1 MDRPEDRLA
10 LIELFE
16 RDARPSRMV
25 DVHQWPVA
33 IGRAL
38 TNHIVLE
45 DPFAAAQHA
54 RLELDASGQLVI
66 TALESRNGASLN
78 GARLVAG
85 VPQPVPAAGAW
96 LQIGATRLRL
106 RLPDET
112 LPAEKPLPRLSSN
125 RLAAPLA
132 AGVALLALQLAVHW
146 LALDPGADYSAWLS
160 TLLGLPTLV
169 AGWCAVWALMSKL
182 FQHRFDFLGHL
193 RIALPG
199 MLGVLVVQVLWP
211 QAMATVGA
219 PALWQWTSSLTGL
232 LIALLVWAHL
242 VHMLPLYQRAVTITV
257 AAAVVVGGAISL
269 ALTYRSHDNFRN
281 APYMSTLPLPAL
293 RWAGSVPSAQL
304 VQDMAALQAR
314 LASRAKKARDDEESD
329 SGEATAE

>member
-1 MDRPEDRLA
+1 
-10 LIELFE
+10 
-16 RDARPSRMV
+16 
-25 DVHQWPVA
+25 
-33 IGRAL
+33 
-38 TNHIVLE
+38 
-45 DPFAAAQHA
+45 
-54 RLELDASGQLVI
+54 
-66 TALESRNGASLN
+66 
-78 GARLVAG
+78 
-85 VPQPVPAAGAW
+85 
-96 LQIGATRLRL
+96 LRL
-106 RLPDET
+106 RLPGEN

-132 AGVALLALQLAVHW
+132 AGVGLLALQLIVHW
-146 LALDPGADYSAWLS
+146 LTLDPGADYSAWLS
-160 TLLGLPTLV
+160 TLLGLPSLV
-169 AGWCAVWALMSKL
+169 AGWCAAWALMSKL

-199 MLGVLVVQVLWP
+199 MLGVLAVQVLWP
-211 QAMATVGA
+211 QAMATLGA

-269 ALTYRSHDNFRN
+269 ALTYRSNDNFRR

-293 RWAGSVPSAQL
+293 RWSGAVPSAQL
-304 VQDMAALQAR
+304 VQDMGALQSR

-329 SGEATAE
+329 GSEAATE